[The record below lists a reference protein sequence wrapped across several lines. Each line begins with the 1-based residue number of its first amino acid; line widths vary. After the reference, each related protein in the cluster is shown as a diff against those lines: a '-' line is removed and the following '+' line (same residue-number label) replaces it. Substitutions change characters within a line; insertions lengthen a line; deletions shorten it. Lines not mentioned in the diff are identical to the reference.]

1 MEAGGRES
9 KVQEVGKNSRQQ
21 ESGPSY
27 LQDAALTA
35 WQELF
40 LSPFYRRETEAQGGN
55 RKGSEAAGSPLPSVW
70 EPGLGGGVS

>member
-9 KVQEVGKNSRQQ
+9 KMQEVGKNSRQQ

-27 LQDAALTA
+27 AQDAALTA

-40 LSPFYRRETEAQGGN
+40 LFYRRETEAQGGN
-55 RKGSEAAGSPLPSVW
+55 RKGSAAGGSPLPSVW
-70 EPGLGGGVS
+70 EPGLGGGGS